1 VAIDHGLDT
10 SGNNIALTPK
20 IGRTIIQRQR
30 EKLNRR
36 MQAADIG
43 GGPAALLRFMD
54 TALERTMR
62 SKSGPLAALLSVV
75 ADVSVGNKTP

>member
-1 VAIDHGLDT
+1 
-10 SGNNIALTPK
+10 
-20 IGRTIIQRQR
+20 
-30 EKLNRR
+30 

-62 SKSGPLAALLSVV
+62 SKSGPLAALLS
-75 ADVSVGNKTP
+75 GWLLMYLWETRHHERCG